1 MPSVPKQKRPVTGPP
16 AMLVE
21 RIEHLATLL
30 VHLPKSLPEASD
42 DSTYQFYLDDEKI
55 EDIGIYPELNHHLEI
70 CFGTWKAPDTV
81 VRFTERGPHLK
92 GLIAILK
99 RTIREDPGCRE
110 FVRTHWLERLIVAAK
125 ESGAKI
131 PDKR

>member
-1 MPSVPKQKRPVTGPP
+1 MPTVPKQKRPVTGPP
-16 AMLVE
+16 AELVE

-30 VHLPKSLPEASD
+30 AHLPKSLPERSD
-42 DSTYQFYLDDEKI
+42 DSNYQFYLDHEKV
-55 EDIGIYPELNHHLEI
+55 EDIGIYPELDRRLEI
-70 CFGTWKAPDTV
+70 CFGTRKAPRAAI
-81 VRFTERGPHLK
+81 RFTEQGPHLK
-92 GLIAILK
+92 DLISILK

-131 PDKR
+131 PNKQ